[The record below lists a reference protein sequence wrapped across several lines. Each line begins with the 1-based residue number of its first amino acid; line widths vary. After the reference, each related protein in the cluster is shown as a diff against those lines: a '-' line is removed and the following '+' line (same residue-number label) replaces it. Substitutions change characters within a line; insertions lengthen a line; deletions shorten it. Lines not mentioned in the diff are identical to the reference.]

1 MRVPVSA
8 VSSNAIWKGVSILIS
23 QEEITCQELV
33 ELITDYLEDVLP
45 PAQRVQFDAHLTE
58 CDDCPLYLEQMR
70 TTIQVTGLLTEEQ
83 IDPAARD
90 KLMQLFR
97 DWKQLEV

>member
-1 MRVPVSA
+1 MSA
-8 VSSNAIWKGVSILIS
+8 VSSNAIGKGGLILIS
-23 QEEITCQELV
+23 QEEITCHELV

-58 CDDCPLYLEQMR
+58 CDDCPLYLEQIR
-70 TTIQVTGLLTEEQ
+70 TTIQVTGMLTEEQ

-90 KLMQLFR
+90 KLLLLFR
-97 DWKQLEV
+97 DWKQSEV